1 VIDVPATGRER
12 VAAGVLVGAAVLFAG
27 FAIPRTASTGF
38 FGALTLPLVL
48 LAADLVIAAAVLT
61 WWYPLRP
68 VAQGLAVFGILVHA
82 LVMLRSGP
90 LWTRG
95 CSGVLL
101 LAHSWALVQLF
112 LMTAAEDDDFD
123 DDYDDDDEPVTEPP
137 PDLAPREPVEIVETP
152 VTDVVDVAAPVEAAP
167 EPPGDAQTGEPP
179 EPTSGAGEAA
189 TTHAPENEAAD
200 ADIDQ
205 AAPPWEDDADDE
217 QDLQKDSEERIR

>member
-1 VIDVPATGRER
+1 MIEVPATGRER
-12 VAAGVLVGAAVLFAG
+12 VAAGVLVGAAVLFVG
-27 FAIPRTASTGF
+27 FAIRRVHIAGF

-90 LWTRG
+90 VWTRG

-112 LMTAAEDDDFD
+112 LMTAAEDFD
-123 DDYDDDDEPVTEPP
+123 DEELEDPAPEGPPAEPAEV
-137 PDLAPREPVEIVETP
+137 VETP
-152 VTDVVDVAAPVEAAP
+152 VTEVVDVAVP
-167 EPPGDAQTGEPP
+167 
-179 EPTSGAGEAA
+179 
-189 TTHAPENEAAD
+189 
-200 ADIDQ
+200 
-205 AAPPWEDDADDE
+205 DDADDPATDDAA
-217 QDLQKDSEERIR
+217 QDDPAPDELGPDEAPVPSSSPEPDSPEPGKPEPEHDSEERIR